1 MYVEHQVLQISVNG
15 GQSIDCRLLV
25 CNQVVKLNDAD
36 RDGLNFLG
44 LQHDLLQKRILEDLV
59 GDNHAEMSSFSDV
72 PPVVAVQRGVCVVAQ
87 ALRLRM
93 VS

>member
-44 LQHDLLQKRILEDLV
+44 L
-59 GDNHAEMSSFSDV
+59 
-72 PPVVAVQRGVCVVAQ
+72 
-87 ALRLRM
+87 
-93 VS
+93 